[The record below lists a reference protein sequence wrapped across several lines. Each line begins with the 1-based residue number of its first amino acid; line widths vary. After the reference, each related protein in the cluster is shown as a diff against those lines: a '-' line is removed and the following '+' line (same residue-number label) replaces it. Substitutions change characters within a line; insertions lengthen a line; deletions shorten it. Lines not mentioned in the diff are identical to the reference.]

1 MRYTGYVKGSQ
12 KVIMETQNSF
22 QGQPGSVLGDHPAL
36 DLLNTVVMVDGA
48 LVDQLQADRD
58 VVQWLA
64 AVGAGVETDAAT
76 PKNLVGAARRLREI
90 LRGAVACRKSGKA
103 VDVAPINEFLARG
116 ESSLVLS
123 PGPRKKLTVE
133 RRWAGGTAEQVL
145 APIAEAG
152 AELLAT
158 GDFELVR
165 RCESADC
172 VLWFYDRTKSHRRRW
187 CSMASCGNRHKVAA
201 FRERQKAES

>member
-1 MRYTGYVKGSQ
+1 MA
-12 KVIMETQNSF
+12 ETQNSLK
-22 QGQPGSVLGDHPAL
+22 GQPVSTLGDHPAL
-36 DLLNTVVMVDGA
+36 DLLNTVVLVDGA
-48 LVDQLQADRD
+48 LVDQLQTEGD
-58 VVQWLA
+58 VVRWLA
-64 AVGAGVETDAAT
+64 AVGAGVETDAVT
-76 PKNLVGAARRLREI
+76 PKNLVGEARRLREI
-90 LRGAVACRKSGKA
+90 LRSAIECRKRGKA
-103 VDVAPINEFLARG
+103 VDVAPLNEFLAQG

-123 PGPRKKLTVE
+123 AGPRKKLTVE

-201 FRERQKAES
+201 FRERQKAEG